1 MFPVK
6 GLFATFDINE
16 FEMITDKTN
25 AGQWLTQID
34 FLLVDLELR
43 SRGKNS
49 SNERISGLTKIQ
61 SYFLKYDCHNLGFI
75 AGLSFWQDMY
85 TQFIL

>member
-6 GLFATFDINE
+6 YGLFATFDINE

-25 AGQWLTQID
+25 AGQWLTRMD
-34 FLLVDLELR
+34 FLLVNLE
-43 SRGKNS
+43 KNS
-49 SNERISGLTKIQ
+49 PNEKISGLTRIQ

-75 AGLSFWQDMY
+75 ARLSFWQDM
-85 TQFIL
+85 